1 MNVKPIIPQNSN
13 IDQTNYYT
21 FGKIFSDEELM
32 WINNLQNLYPLVG
45 ATIIGSESE
54 TNSIRKSSIK
64 WIHHDEYSAWLYDK
78 MIDLAMK
85 ANNGLWDFNLHSV
98 IDSIQYTEYYDN
110 GGHYDWHVDV
120 GPGSINHRKI
130 SITVQLSDP
139 EEYEG
144 GDFELWT
151 GGDFKTLPKLKGDVI
166 LFPSFLL
173 HRITP
178 ITKGTR
184 KSLVLWIG
192 GGSYK

>member
-21 FGKIFSDEELM
+21 FGKVFSDEELM
-32 WINNLQNLYPLVG
+32 WISNLQNLYPLVG
-45 ATIIGSESE
+45 ARVIGSESE
-54 TNSIRKSSIK
+54 TNPIRKSSIK

-78 MIDLAMK
+78 MVDLAMN
-85 ANNGLWDFNLHSV
+85 ANNELWDFNLHSV
-98 IDSIQYTEYYDN
+98 LDSIQYTEYYND
-110 GGHYDWHVDV
+110 GGHYDWHVDI

-151 GGDFKTLPKLKGDVI
+151 GGEFKTLPKSKGDVI
-166 LFPSFLL
+166 IFPSFLM